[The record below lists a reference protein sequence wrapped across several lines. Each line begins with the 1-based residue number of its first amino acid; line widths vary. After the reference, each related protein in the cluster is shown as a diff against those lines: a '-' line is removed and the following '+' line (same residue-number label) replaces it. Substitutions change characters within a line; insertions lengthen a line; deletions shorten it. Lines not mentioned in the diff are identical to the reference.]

1 MSWFSKGVTGIETG
15 ETLNPGDQHRVQMAF
30 FTATFS
36 VMGHIAKA
44 DGHVSPEEISLANRV
59 MDEMTLASDMRTTAI
74 NLSQH

>member
-1 MSWFSKGVTGIETG
+1 
-15 ETLNPGDQHRVQMAF
+15 MAF

-59 MDEMTLASDMRTTAI
+59 MNEMALDKRHAGNGDQSFSAGKAS
-74 NLSQH
+74 